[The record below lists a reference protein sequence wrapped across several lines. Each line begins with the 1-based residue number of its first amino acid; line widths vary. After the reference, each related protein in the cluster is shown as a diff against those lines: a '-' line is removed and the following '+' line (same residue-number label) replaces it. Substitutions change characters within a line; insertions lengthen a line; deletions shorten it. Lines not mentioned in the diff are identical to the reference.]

1 MKKLITTVIVLVA
14 FFAIISIGKNTIAQ
28 MAVSG
33 GVKAMTGLDLQM
45 RHMNVGILKTLVGI
59 KDLKLFNP
67 REFQDRVMVDM
78 PEIYVDY
85 DLGAFL
91 KGKVHL
97 EEVKLNL
104 KELTVVKNEKGEL
117 NLDSLRTVKETKEA
131 KAAPEKKSQG
141 KMPKLQIDVLELKV
155 EKVVY
160 KDYSRGTP
168 PKVSEFDVNIDERY
182 ENITNPYVFGSLIV
196 TRALFKTSVARLAN
210 FDVRALQGEVTD
222 TLKKS
227 TGMILKTASS
237 TKQVGREAMG
247 TAQEAAKETTGALK
261 KIFSGGQ

>member
-1 MKKLITTVIVLVA
+1 MKKLITAAVVLVV
-14 FFAIISIGKNTIAQ
+14 FFVIISIGKNTIAQ

-45 RHMNVGILKTLVGI
+45 RSMNVGILKTLIGI

-67 REFQDRVMVDM
+67 RGFQDKVMVNM

-91 KGKVHL
+91 KGKIHL
-97 EEVKLNL
+97 EKVKLNL

-117 NLDSLRTVKETKEA
+117 NLDSLKTVKETKEA
-131 KAAPEKKSQG
+131 KAAPEKKPQG
-141 KMPKLQIDVLELKV
+141 KMPKLQIDTLELKV
-155 EKVVY
+155 GKVVY
-160 KDYSRGTP
+160 KDYSGGTP

-210 FDVRALQGEVTD
+210 FDVGALQGEVAD
-222 TLKKS
+222 SLKKS
-227 TGMILKTASS
+227 TEMFMKTA
-237 TKQVGREAMG
+237 G
-247 TAQEAAKETTGALK
+247 TTRGAGKEVAATAKETAKETIGTFK